1 MHTTPTAPA
10 SSAAGI
16 PRPNL
21 YRLSQPFLDVVYSGG
36 LKLLCRIRPH
46 LRPSQLTH
54 ALGLIAILDKG
65 RCCFDCTDCTAVIRV
80 THGLI
85 ALIQFAFLP
94 TARVFRVKAFFPFG
108 KIDPTFSSGRVRA
121 RLRARA
127 GPRKHA
133 KGD

>member
-21 YRLSQPFLDVVYSGG
+21 YRLSQPFLDVVYSRG
-36 LKLLCRIRPH
+36 LGLLCRIRPH
-46 LRPSQLTH
+46 LHPSQLTH
-54 ALGLIAILDKG
+54 ALGLTAILDKG
-65 RCCFDCTDCTAVIRV
+65 RCCFDYIAVIRV
-80 THGLI
+80 THCLI

-108 KIDPTFSSGRVRA
+108 KIDPNFSSGRVRA
-121 RLRARA
+121 RLRAPGRA
-127 GPRKHA
+127 AETRKRRLT
-133 KGD
+133 

>member
-1 MHTTPTAPA
+1 M
-10 SSAAGI
+10 
-16 PRPNL
+16 
-21 YRLSQPFLDVVYSGG
+21 VVP
-36 LKLLCRIRPH
+36 LLCRIRPQLH
-46 LRPSQLTH
+46 PSQLTH
-54 ALGLIAILDKG
+54 ALGLTAILDKG
-65 RCCFDCTDCTAVIRV
+65 RCCTDCIAVIRV

-85 ALIQFAFLP
+85 ALIKFAFLS
-94 TARVFRVKAFFPFG
+94 TARIFRVKAFFPFG

>member
-1 MHTTPTAPA
+1 M
-10 SSAAGI
+10 
-16 PRPNL
+16 
-21 YRLSQPFLDVVYSGG
+21 YSRG

-65 RCCFDCTDCTAVIRV
+65 RCCFDCIAVIRV

-85 ALIQFAFLP
+85 ALIKFAFPP
-94 TARVFRVKAFFPFG
+94 TARIFRVKAFFSFG

-121 RLRARA
+121 RLRGRA
-127 GPRKHA
+127 GPRKHE